1 MHILVDLQSLQ
12 TINSRHR
19 GIGRYSLALF
29 RAMVQAGRDIR
40 FSALFNSAF
49 PAEFE
54 EAKRLIDDVLPS
66 DRIFLFDTPGNTA
79 RFFPNNAWR
88 ATAAAALLESRAEGI
103 APDFV
108 HVASLF
114 EDFTDDSVTTIGRDG
129 IGWCTTI
136 YDLIPWY
143 HRDVYLENPSVRRC
157 YMAKLDLARHAELLF
172 AISESARHEAIETL
186 QQPAERVIN
195 ILGDVDEHFKKM
207 TVPESR
213 RAPLLRRLG
222 IQADFVMYTAGIDY
236 RKNIEGLIEAYAT
249 LPQSLRSRHQL
260 LVVCKITEDQRD
272 RLMRV
277 GKRHGLAPNE
287 LVCTGFVTD
296 DELADL
302 YRLCRLFVFPSIHE
316 GFGMPILEAMR
327 CGAPVIGSNC
337 SSMPEILGIKAA
349 QFDPRSTAS
358 IGNKI
363 TQALQD
369 PGFLAALRE
378 NADIQQARFSWAES
392 ARRVLNAFEAE
403 YERRAT
409 ARRSTGLV
417 RSTKRPRLA
426 IVSPLPPEQS
436 GIADYSAELIPAL
449 SVFYDITLVTD
460 LPLVEHPWLH
470 DVYPTCSTFR
480 FKQHAHSFDRI
491 LYQIGNSSFHIDSL
505 QLLRT
510 HPGVVVLHDFYLSNL
525 FDFIDASGRKPGIFR
540 RELYRSHGYA
550 ALTRMP
556 QETFP
561 GATSP
566 QEAAVWKFPCSR
578 LVFEQSYGTIVH
590 SAFSVSAARSYYGV
604 EGDNAIRQI
613 AQLRAMPRQSAR
625 SAARAAL
632 QIPTD
637 AVLVCSFGVVGQTK
651 RNLELVRAWCT
662 SELAKRPN
670 HFLRFL
676 GTTTGSP
683 YESALHDLIASFGAE
698 TQIQLMG
705 FADSTTFQRHLEA
718 ADCAVQLRTN
728 SRGETSRAV
737 LDCLAFGLP
746 VIVNRHGT
754 LAELPSDTAMQIPD
768 HFSDQELA
776 SAVINMLD
784 DPVEREHRIEKGTA
798 FIRENCDAKKIAQH
812 YFVAIESFYASN
824 PNRQLDRFLADLIR
838 MPSPRPEA
846 GDVERVA
853 SIAEKIMRLP
863 RTPYCFLDIT
873 ECLHCA
879 GETMLRNQTVA
890 LMGDL
895 LELDL
900 PRTRVETV
908 YWDGKTYRF
917 ARSQTP
923 PLLGIDRF
931 EADDDVVDVQ
941 AEDVFVGLGQDAS
954 LVSGGAAWLRKHR
967 LDGLRVYFVLL
978 SDDRMT
984 DRAHV
989 DRAWLGAAA
998 LVADGI
1004 IATSNELIDEANR
1017 KLFCIAPHTLDAL
1030 PFYRTT
1036 SVMSVP
1042 LDDARGS
1049 WATVQAHW
1057 PDLSTLIQTVVAAPE
1072 TLSPA
1077 DLWRPKSGFAISVED
1092 VEPWTQTGS
1101 VDQGALHHTRMTGFF
1116 LCGPCRPMARGH
1128 YALEV
1133 YGRFEIAD
1141 GSDAWISAVSEGGA
1155 IVHWHSAL
1163 CTQADLRSEFAIE
1176 HDAVDAEI
1184 RIRLDARDVAT
1195 LTGYHV
1201 HLLEPVGSLDQLA
1214 A

>member
-12 TINSRHR
+12 TTSSRHR

-54 EAKRLIDDVLPS
+54 EAKRWIDDILPS

-88 ATAAAALLESRAEGI
+88 ATAAAALLESRAKKI

-129 IGWCTTI
+129 TGWCTTI

-143 HRDVYLENPSVRRC
+143 QRDVYLENPSVRRC

-172 AISESARHEAIETL
+172 AISESARQEAIETL
-186 QQPAERVIN
+186 QQPPERVIN
-195 ILGDVDEHFKKM
+195 ILGDVDEHFRKM
-207 TVPESR
+207 PVPEAR
-213 RAPLLRRLG
+213 RNSLLHGLG
-222 IQADFVMYTAGIDY
+222 IRTDFVMYTAGIDF

-260 LVVCKITEDQRD
+260 VVVCKITEDQRD
-272 RLMRV
+272 RLIRL
-277 GKRHGLAPNE
+277 GKRRGLAPHE

-337 SSMPEILGIKAA
+337 SSMPEILGISDA
-349 QFDPRSTAS
+349 QFDPRSTTS
-358 IGNKI
+358 IGAKI
-363 TQALQD
+363 AQALQD
-369 PGFLAALRE
+369 PGFLVMLRE
-378 NADIQQARFSWAES
+378 NADIQQGRFSWGES
-392 ARRVLNAFEAE
+392 ARRVLDGFEAE
-403 YERRAT
+403 YTRRAT
-409 ARRSTGLV
+409 ARRPTCLV

-426 IVSPLPPEQS
+426 IVTPLPPEQS

-449 SVFYDITLVTD
+449 SSFYDITLVTD

-470 DVYPTCSTFR
+470 DVYPTCSMRR
-480 FKQHAHSFDRI
+480 FDEYAHSFDRI
-491 LYQIGNSSFHIDSL
+491 LYQIGNSSFHIESL
-505 QLLRT
+505 RLLRT
-510 HPGVVVLHDFYLSNL
+510 HPGVVVLHDFFLSNL
-525 FDFIDASGRKPGIFR
+525 FDFIDSSGQKPGIFR
-540 RELYRSHGYA
+540 RELYRSHGYG
-550 ALTRMP
+550 ALTRLR

-561 GATSP
+561 GMESP
-566 QEAAVWKFPCSR
+566 EEAAVWKFPCSR

-590 SAFSVSAARSYYGV
+590 STFSVSAARTYFGV
-604 EGDNAIRQI
+604 EGNDVLRQI
-613 AQLRAMPRQSAR
+613 AQLRTTPRRSAR

-632 QIPTD
+632 QIPID
-637 AVLVCSFGVVGQTK
+637 AVLVCSFGVVGPTK
-651 RNLELVRAWCT
+651 LNKELVKAWCT

-683 YESALHDLIASFGAE
+683 YESELHDLIATFGA
-698 TQIQLMG
+698 QNQVLLMG

-718 ADCAVQLRTN
+718 ADCAVQLRTH

-746 VIVNRHGT
+746 VIVNHHGT
-754 LAELPSDTAMQIPD
+754 LAELPIETAMQVPD
-768 HFSDQELA
+768 HFGDQELA
-776 SAVINMLD
+776 SAIVTMLD
-784 DPVEREHRIEKGTA
+784 DPIERERRVEHGLA
-798 FIRENCDAKKIAQH
+798 FISKKCDATTIAQD
-812 YFVAIESFYASN
+812 YFDAIESFYASN
-824 PNRQLDRFLADLIR
+824 PNSQLDRFLTDLIR

-846 GDVERVA
+846 GDAERVA
-853 SIAEKIMRLP
+853 AVAEKIMRLP

-873 ECLHCA
+873 CCLHRPSD
-879 GETMLRNQTVA
+879 EHFRSQTVA
-890 LMGDL
+890 WISGL
-895 LELDL
+895 LALDL
-900 PRTRVETV
+900 PRMRVETI
-908 YWDGKTYRF
+908 YWDGSTYRF

-923 PLLGIDRF
+923 ALLGIDRF
-931 EADDDVVDVQ
+931 EADDDVIDVQ
-941 AEDVFVGLGQDAS
+941 AEDHFVGLGQDVS

-978 SDDRMT
+978 SDDRMSG
-984 DRAHV
+984 RASV
-989 DRAWLGAAA
+989 DRVCLSAAA
-998 LVADGI
+998 MVADGI
-1004 IATSNELIDEANR
+1004 IATSNALIDEASR
-1017 KLFCIAPHTLDAL
+1017 ALHCVAPCSLDPL

-1036 SVMSVP
+1036 SLKRPSIEGAEGSV
-1042 LDDARGS
+1042 
-1049 WATVQAHW
+1049 AT
-1057 PDLSTLIQTVVAAPE
+1057 LSSQQPSLETLIQDLITTPE

-1077 DLWRPKSGFAISVED
+1077 LVWHAKTGFAIGIED
-1092 VEPWTQTGS
+1092 IESRTQTGH
-1101 VDQGALHHTRMTGFF
+1101 VDQGALHHSARKGLFVF
-1116 LCGPCRPMARGH
+1116 GPSRSVARGH
-1128 YALEV
+1128 YALQV
-1133 YGRFEIAD
+1133 YGRFEIDDA
-1141 GSDAWISAVSEGGA
+1141 SDAWISVVSRDEA
-1155 IVHWHSAL
+1155 IVHWH
-1163 CTQADLRSEFAIE
+1163 CTLRTAADPRFEFAIE
-1176 HDAVDAEI
+1176 HDAIDAEI
-1184 RIRLDARDVAT
+1184 RIQLDARDLASV
-1195 LTGYHV
+1195 TGYHV
-1201 HLLEPVGSLDQLA
+1201 HLLERVASLDPLA